1 MCVTFYAVSSGSVK
15 DDFGVTVEHVSAQDM
30 QDELVDTLARCAAY
44 GHPLQNWDHFLSFA
58 LAPHF
63 ARTMEWAWLLFTA
76 LSDVDFEDGHL
87 KFPVKPSTRPFTQ
100 VIPLAVEE
108 SVGEVSSK
116 VGSKVATCNV
126 LTLRGGATPAV
137 DFCGIAGPARQ
148 DWILETSHQ
157 SGIHIFGLQGSRLKK
172 LVRHGDSR
180 YVLIKSP
187 ASMQGHFGAMIGL
200 SKTLP
205 RGETNGKSVFFT
217 EDSCKIS
224 TAQPRLLIV
233 RIRTTALKCVLIVAH
248 APHSGATLAEIEE
261 YWAGATNSIG
271 KTYRMWPKFL
281 LTDANY
287 RIGGH
292 PDERVGSWQ
301 SEGMHEKSQPFVDFL
316 AIHDIFLP
324 STFERCHAGER
335 GTWLHAW

>member
-1 MCVTFYAVSSGSVK
+1 MICARFCERFSTPFLSVKWSLAPLLWDGNLKAFGRPNVLSMCVTFYAVSSGSVK

-205 RGETNGKSVFFT
+205 RGETNGQSVFF
-217 EDSCKIS
+217 
-224 TAQPRLLIV
+224 
-233 RIRTTALKCVLIVAH
+233 H
-248 APHSGATLAEIEE
+248 
-261 YWAGATNSIG
+261 
-271 KTYRMWPKFL
+271 
-281 LTDANY
+281 
-287 RIGGH
+287 
-292 PDERVGSWQ
+292 
-301 SEGMHEKSQPFVDFL
+301 
-316 AIHDIFLP
+316 
-324 STFERCHAGER
+324 
-335 GTWLHAW
+335 